1 MKKLMIIFVLIATRT
16 IAVDYT
22 VIFIDSRTPRI
33 ARRKA
38 LENIKAIG
46 ADNHIIN
53 AKKMPVYYKRSN
65 TNITGKVV
73 CIRTDSLGKH
83 QWRRLSLANV
93 AVKTRKDAVLAD
105 NQLVTVM
112 GLQAFKKMYYIPVN
126 TNYLFTA
133 Q

>member
-1 MKKLMIIFVLIATRT
+1 MKKLMIIFLFIATQI
-16 IAVDYT
+16 IAGDYT
-22 VIFIDSRTPRI
+22 VIFIDSRTPRT
-33 ARRKA
+33 ARRKI

-53 AKKMPVYYKRSN
+53 VKQMSVYYKRSN

-83 QWRRLSLANV
+83 QWRRLSLAN
-93 AVKTRKDAVLAD
+93 AGIRTRKDARLAG

-112 GLQAFKKMYYIPVN
+112 GLKAFKKMYYIPVN